1 MIYSLQEVKYG
12 SMTLNV
18 FRYGFVG
25 FAAIMRFVELLI
37 LTTLKNSS
45 ATCVEFSF
53 NKSNPDFNYNSSLV
67 PYIVLTH
74 ELFYPVLF
82 IIVILRQKLIWIQF
96 KRIFN
101 SHVTKNVTTLS
112 IENYGILIGVIFIL
126 MDIISFAGPI
136 RDINSY
142 AIATQIIC
150 PVLSVANQL
159 YKCYSFNSFDVSSQA
174 EQSKFGWTL
183 TAKDFDRIIAVDL
196 IIFAVF
202 AIITTRT
209 FLFNYPLA
217 SMLTYSIIMRVLEL
231 LSAILLSFN
240 AIGVSAA
247 ISIPQENI
255 PNRISNSDD
264 NIDDDDDDSCV
275 SIFVN
280 DNLHS
285 EIDTISKT
293 SSKRSLIS
301 SKSHRAISYS
311 PQIEM
316 SGSTKISK
324 KSNVSKKSSKSS
336 RSNYSAL
343 YSNSLMQ
350 SSNSHDSHQNSDK
363 SIRL

>member
-12 SMTLNV
+12 SMTLNI

-53 NKSNPDFNYNSSLV
+53 NKSNPNFNYNSSLV

-82 IIVILRQKLIWIQF
+82 IVIILRQKLIWIQF

-101 SHVTKNVTTLS
+101 SHVTKNVITLS

-136 RDINSY
+136 KDINSY

-174 EQSKFGWTL
+174 EQSKFGWPL

-240 AIGVSAA
+240 AIGVAA
-247 ISIPQENI
+247 ISISQENI
-255 PNRISNSDD
+255 PNRISNADD
-264 NIDDDDDDSCV
+264 NIDDDDDSCV

-324 KSNVSKKSSKSS
+324 KSNVSKKSS

-350 SSNSHDSHQNSDK
+350 SSNSHDSHNSDK